1 VTLSTLTGGR
11 MSIGRPRLAAR
22 RMGAG
27 GAWGCSPK
35 NVILR
40 RSLRRQKRGADRRP
54 LKERRFYMKNLT
66 NKIISGYIIALVPFA
81 FIMWLSGVHS
91 LLIVFLVPLFIS
103 LFAHFYIC
111 IMNYIEN
118 LADKYFR
125 QKKCR

>member
-1 VTLSTLTGGR
+1 
-11 MSIGRPRLAAR
+11 
-22 RMGAG
+22 
-27 GAWGCSPK
+27 
-35 NVILR
+35 
-40 RSLRRQKRGADRRP
+40 
-54 LKERRFYMKNLT
+54 MKNLT
-66 NKIISGYIIALVPFA
+66 NKVISGYIIALVPFA

-125 QKKCR
+125 QKKANR